1 MPGNSSR
8 KGAVRG
14 SKKGQKVGSGGK
26 GKAKLSGRGPTPKA
40 SERPYHPAAKAKA
53 KAAKKVAGRGPG
65 QASTSGTRRGTGTGT
80 SGSKGRSQSASKV
93 GTQGGAP
100 TRSGSSRAKPSAPRS
115 AGSAQG
121 GSSRGSALRSTTRP
135 ASTRSSQGR
144 AAARSTYEWI
154 SGRNAV
160 LEALQADVPVDVI
173 YVMSSIDVDDRIR
186 EILNYGRR
194 KRLQILEVSRTDL
207 DRMTSRMVHQGVAAK
222 IPAFSY
228 ADPTELLGDT
238 VRPALI
244 VAVDGL
250 TDPRNLG
257 AIIRSAAAF
266 DATGVVVPQRRAV
279 GVTPATWKTSAG
291 AAARVKVAQATNLVR
306 ALQDY
311 QKAGCF
317 VIGLAGDGDSDIAE
331 VGRDFFTGPAVIV
344 VGAEGA
350 GLSRLVRETCDV
362 IANIPIAAAT
372 ESLNAG
378 VATSIALYEAARARS
393 TDSARTD

>member
-40 SERPYHPAAKAKA
+40 ADRPYHPAAKAKA
-53 KAAKKVAGRGPG
+53 KAAKKAAGRGAGPT
-65 QASTSGTRRGTGTGT
+65 STSGTRRATASGNSATTSRSK
-80 SGSKGRSQSASKV
+80 SGSKVSAKTS
-93 GTQGGAP
+93 AP
-100 TRSGSSRAKPSAPRS
+100 TRSGSSRAKPGATRASGPTTS
-115 AGSAQG
+115 
-121 GSSRGSALRSTTRP
+121 GSSRGSASRATSRSATRTAP
-135 ASTRSSQGR
+135 ARSSQGR
-144 AAARSTYEWI
+144 SGSRSAYEWI

-160 LEALQADVPVDVI
+160 LEALQAGVPVDVI

-186 EILNYGRR
+186 EILNHGRR

-207 DRMTSRMVHQGVAAK
+207 DRMTSRMVHQGIAAK
-222 IPAFSY
+222 VPAFSY
-228 ADPTELLGDT
+228 ADPMEILGDA

-317 VIGLAGDGDSDIAE
+317 VIGLAGDGDRDIAE
-331 VGRDFFTGPAVIV
+331 VGREFFTGPAVIV

-378 VATSIALYEAARARS
+378 VATSIALYEAARAR
-393 TDSARTD
+393 